1 MMLIEET
8 TFADEVLPVE
18 EFKAHLKVG
27 TGFEDDS
34 LQDGTLIT
42 FLRAALSAIEA
53 RTGKAL
59 IARDFAWT
67 IHEWA
72 NPMGE
77 AFPVA
82 PVGSIVEIR
91 TLDADGGQEVLDTTR
106 VRIEADM
113 HRPILRPRGALLP
126 NVPGYGSVTV
136 RFTAGMSAD
145 WAGLPSD
152 LRHAVLMLAAHYYE
166 YRDDTSLSDG
176 CMPFGVTS
184 LIQRYRPL
192 RLTMGAGQ

>member
-34 LQDGTLIT
+34 LQDQTLVT
-42 FLRAALSAIEA
+42 FLRAAISAIEA

-59 IARDFAWT
+59 LVRDWAWT
-67 IHEWA
+67 IYEWG
-72 NPMGE
+72 NPLGE

-82 PVGSIVEIR
+82 PVGTITELR
-91 TLDADGGQEVLDTTR
+91 TTDADGDATVLATSL

-113 HRPILRPRGALLP
+113 HRPLLRPRGTHLP
-126 NVPGYGSVTV
+126 HVPTNGSVTL
-136 RFTAGMSAD
+136 RFSAGMAAD
-145 WAGLPSD
+145 WAGVPSD
-152 LRHAVLMLAAHYYE
+152 LGQAVLLLATHYYE
-166 YRDDTSLSDG
+166 YRDDTALSDG

-192 RLTMGAGQ
+192 RLTMRAGQ

>member
-82 PVGSIVEIR
+82 PVGSMY
-91 TLDADGGQEVLDTTR
+91 GG
-106 VRIEADM
+106 
-113 HRPILRPRGALLP
+113 
-126 NVPGYGSVTV
+126 VPG
-136 RFTAGMSAD
+136 
-145 WAGLPSD
+145 
-152 LRHAVLMLAAHYYE
+152 RHPVNSRERGTRRGIGRDAWRNRRLARSSCVL
-166 YRDDTSLSDG
+166 S
-176 CMPFGVTS
+176 
-184 LIQRYRPL
+184 
-192 RLTMGAGQ
+192 